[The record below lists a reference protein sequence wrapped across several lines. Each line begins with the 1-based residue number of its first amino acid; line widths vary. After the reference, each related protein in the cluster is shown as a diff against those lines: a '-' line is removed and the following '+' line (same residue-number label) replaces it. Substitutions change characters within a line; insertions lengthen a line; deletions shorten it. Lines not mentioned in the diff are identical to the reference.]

1 MPGEERS
8 STPEEMQQQ
17 VIDEY
22 LSSVSQE
29 PLDTVPQIPLPI
41 SREAEVHK
49 DVQNLFRAML
59 INQNNLMSNT
69 EFLHNTLKDAHTR
82 IDDLKEQVDLLN
94 SQLTE
99 LQVERE
105 EESGYDTLSR
115 GVILSQQ

>member
-1 MPGEERS
+1 MPGEDRS
-8 STPEEMQQQ
+8 PTPEELQQQ

-22 LSSVSQE
+22 MSSVDQQ

-82 IDDLKEQVDLLN
+82 IDDLKEQLDLLN

-99 LQVERE
+99 LQVATE

-115 GVILSQQ
+115 VFRAHE

>member
-1 MPGEERS
+1 MSGEQEII
-8 STPEEMQQQ
+8 E
-17 VIDEY
+17 EY
-22 LSSVSQE
+22 LSSIEQE

-59 INQNNLMSNT
+59 INQQNLMSNT
-69 EFLHNTLKDAHTR
+69 EFLHTELQKAHTR
-82 IDDLKEQVDLLN
+82 IDELKVELDTLN
-94 SQLTE
+94 TQLTE

-115 GVILSQQ
+115 VFRAHE